1 MSKIRD
7 NVEAVAAEFLISKGF
22 SNSTT
27 SNMRN
32 KTLVRIMH
40 VTRLT
45 GQTKRRNLL

>member
-1 MSKIRD
+1 ME
-7 NVEAVAAEFLISKGF
+7 VVAAEFLISKGF

-32 KTLVRIMH
+32 KTQVRIMH

-45 GQTKRRNLL
+45 GLTKRRSLL